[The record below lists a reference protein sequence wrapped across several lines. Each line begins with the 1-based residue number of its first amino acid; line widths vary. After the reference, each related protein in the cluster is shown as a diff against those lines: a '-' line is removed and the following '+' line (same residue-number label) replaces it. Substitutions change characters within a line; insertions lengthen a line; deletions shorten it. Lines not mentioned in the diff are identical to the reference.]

1 MARKKKPEE
10 HENHER
16 WLVSY
21 ADFITLLFAF
31 FVVMYS
37 MSSVNEG
44 KYRALS
50 DSMTAAFNPTA
61 PKSLRPIQI
70 GSVSKSPRPV
80 FPIILEIP
88 KAINIVPVA
97 LSRAISERDKEGSG
111 GGQGAR
117 GSIDTDTVGET
128 VGVAVRVVDG
138 IESDGDG
145 AGDGGAA
152 VGGVGGAEG
161 DLALMQATQQIEFIA
176 SDVTAI
182 FENLID
188 DQQISLTETPLWL
201 EIEIKSNILFNSGS
215 AILATE
221 AEEILSG
228 LGSLFSTYPNQI
240 TVEGFTDNMPIQ
252 SPIFPSNWELSS
264 ARAAAV
270 VRLFEAYGV
279 EPIRMSSVGYGEF
292 RPSSD
297 NATEEGR
304 ASNRKVVVVVM
315 ANIESQSQSEDIEIP
330 FNDLELFRQRS
341 SSSGGF

>member
-1 MARKKKPEE
+1 MARKKKAEE

-50 DSMTAAFNPTA
+50 DSMTAAFNPTV

-70 GSVSKSPRPV
+70 GETTKSPRPA
-80 FPIILEIP
+80 FPVILQIP
-88 KAINIVPVA
+88 QAINILPIA
-97 LSRAISERDKEGSG
+97 LQKNTPEREIEVT
-111 GGQGAR
+111 R
-117 GSIDTDTVGET
+117 GSIDINNESESESI
-128 VGVAVRVVDG
+128 GVD
-138 IESDGDG
+138 
-145 AGDGGAA
+145 
-152 VGGVGGAEG
+152 GAEG
-161 DLALMQATQQIEFIA
+161 DLAMQQATQQIEFIA

-188 DQQISLTETPLWL
+188 DEQISLTETPLWL
-201 EIEIKSNILFNSGS
+201 EIEIKSNILFSSGS
-215 AILATE
+215 AVLSAE
-221 AEEILSG
+221 AEEILSS
-228 LGSLFSTYPNQI
+228 LGGLFSTYTNQI
-240 TVEGFTDNMPIQ
+240 TVEGFTDNQPIQ

-279 EPIRMSSVGYGEF
+279 APIRMSSVGYGEF

-297 NATEEGR
+297 NDTEEGR

-315 ANIESQSQSEDIEIP
+315 ADVAPQGQDITIP
-330 FNDLELFRQRS
+330 SSDLGLFRQRS
-341 SSSGGF
+341 SGL

>member
-50 DSMTAAFNPTA
+50 DSMTAAFNPSA
-61 PKSLRPIQI
+61 PRSLKPIQI
-70 GSVSKSPRPV
+70 GSVMKSPRPA
-80 FPIILEIP
+80 FPVILEIP
-88 KAINIVPVA
+88 KPINLVPIAMSRGAPNAQVKAAQAINVSTDIN
-97 LSRAISERDKEGSG
+97 SES
-111 GGQGAR
+111 
-117 GSIDTDTVGET
+117 ET
-128 VGVAVRVVDG
+128 KNPGLAVLVDG
-138 IESDGDG
+138 DGSDG
-145 AGDGGAA
+145 AGDGDGGAGVGS
-152 VGGVGGAEG
+152 VGGVEA
-161 DLALMQATQQIEFIA
+161 DLAMMQATQQIEFIA

-188 DQQISLTETPLWL
+188 DDQISLMQTPLWL
-201 EIEIKSNILFNSGS
+201 EIEIKSSILFNSGS
-215 AILATE
+215 AVLSAE
-221 AEEILSG
+221 AEQVLSS
-228 LGSLFSTYPNQI
+228 LGGLFSTYPNQI
-240 TVEGFTDNMPIQ
+240 TVEGFTDNAPIQ
-252 SPIFPSNWELSS
+252 NAIYPSNWELSS

-279 EPIRMSSVGYGEF
+279 ASIRMSSVGYGEF
-292 RPSSD
+292 RPSSNND
-297 NATEEGR
+297 SVEGR

-315 ANIESQSQSEDIEIP
+315 ASIEAQSQDIEIP
-330 FNDLELFRQRS
+330 FSDLELFRQRS
-341 SSSGGF
+341 SSGGY